1 MTAGMHPLPERGGR
15 RPVMLE
21 TPITKRYAW
30 RAADVTRA
38 DWALQIPEAAMTEL
52 DLVAAGLAG
61 FEGAIETLNP
71 DDFGLQ
77 AVRGMMIEVRERLDS
92 GLGFTLLERLPVER
106 WGDKASKGVAWLLTS
121 LLGPVVMQKI
131 DGTRL
136 YEVKD
141 SGAKLG
147 YGVRRSITNL
157 DQDFHTDGGWL
168 SEAPEVTTLV
178 CLRPARSGGYSR
190 VASLAQAHNELLA
203 RHPQFLAR
211 LYQNFLWDR
220 QAEHAP
226 EETKSSLHPVF
237 AWNGEKLTVRHYDD
251 YVRKGYVLL
260 GRQLDEEGDAAL
272 AAMKAIVDA
281 PENGIEFRLEAGQI
295 EYVNNHLLAHARTAF
310 EDDDS
315 QGGRCLLRLWSRRE
329 GGIALEPETGGT
341 PSPNV
346 TPGDG
351 SGC

>member
-1 MTAGMHPLPERGGR
+1 MTAGMHPVSESGGSK
-15 RPVMLE
+15 PVMLE
-21 TPITKRYAW
+21 TPITAPYAW
-30 RAADVTRA
+30 CAADLTGA
-38 DWALQIPEAAMTEL
+38 DWTLTIPDAAMAEL
-52 DLVAAGLAG
+52 EAVADSLKGY
-61 FEGAIETLNP
+61 EGAVESLEP
-71 DDFGLQ
+71 ADYAL
-77 AVRGMMIEVRERLDS
+77 AAASEMMAEVRERLDR

-106 WGDKASKGVAWLLTS
+106 WGDPASKAVGWLLTC

-168 SEAPEVTTLV
+168 SDAPEVTTLV

-190 VASLAQAHNELLA
+190 VASLAHAHNEMLA
-203 RHPQFLAR
+203 RHPQSLAR
-211 LYQNFLWDR
+211 LYRNFLWDR

-226 EETKSSLHPVF
+226 GETKSSLHPVF
-237 AWNGEKLTVRHYDD
+237 SWDGDKLTVRHYDD
-251 YVRKGYVLL
+251 YVRKGYQLL
-260 GRQLDEEGDAAL
+260 GRELDREGDDAL
-272 AAMKAIVDA
+272 SIMKAIVDA
-281 PENGIEFRLEAGQI
+281 PENWVEFRLEPGQI

-315 QGGRCLLRLWSRRE
+315 QGGRCLLRLWNRRD
-329 GGIALEPETGGT
+329 GGIALEPESASSLPTAGA
-341 PSPNV
+341 
-346 TPGDG
+346 GD
-351 SGC
+351 